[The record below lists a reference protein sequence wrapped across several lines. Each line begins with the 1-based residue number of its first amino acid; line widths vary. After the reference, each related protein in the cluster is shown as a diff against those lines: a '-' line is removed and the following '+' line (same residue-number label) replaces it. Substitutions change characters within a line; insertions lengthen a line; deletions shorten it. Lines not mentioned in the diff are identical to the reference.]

1 MTNYEIT
8 KVSPQQLKLQVKYT
22 KDGSPDYW
30 INFQITDF
38 SESNLHEVAQGGA
51 GKAEDFW
58 QSIAQL
64 PSEVTPAASTGVAK
78 ARVYANAPDHNEMTH
93 NASFQWVETDDA
105 ITQTWTVTE
114 KTDAE
119 NAQALAEWRNKTS
132 VTMRQAR
139 LALIEQGLLSQV
151 QDGIALIPEPD
162 RSKIQTE
169 WEYASTVERGSV
181 WVSIL
186 QPALSL
192 TDEQMDDLFK
202 LAGTL

>member
-1 MTNYEIT
+1 
-8 KVSPQQLKLQVKYT
+8 
-22 KDGSPDYW
+22 
-30 INFQITDF
+30 
-38 SESNLHEVAQGGA
+38 
-51 GKAEDFW
+51 
-58 QSIAQL
+58 
-64 PSEVTPAASTGVAK
+64 
-78 ARVYANAPDHNEMTH
+78 MTH

-119 NAQALAEWRNKTS
+119 KAQALTEWRNKTS

-169 WEYASTVERGSV
+169 WEYASTVDRTSPWMAV
-181 WVSIL
+181 M
-186 QPALSL
+186 QPALGL
-192 TDEQMDDLFK
+192 TDEQMDDLFR
-202 LAGTL
+202 LAETL